1 MPQKPDQLS
10 PELVEQILTKLGLSE
25 TPPVDCAGLT
35 RLYRAW
41 CQKVP
46 FDNIRK
52 RIHLTKNSP
61 LPLPG
66 YDDGEFFRGWLR
78 YGVGGTCWAGN
89 AALSALLEAL
99 GFSCE
104 RGVATMLTD
113 SDQPPNHGTVCVLC
127 DDKRFLVDA
136 SMLHNT
142 PLLLKPQQPS
152 EIDHPAWG
160 LTCSPLKQ
168 LWSIRW
174 RPLHLPEGCT
184 CRIEAFS
191 VTRKVFH
198 RFNETSRNNSP
209 FNDSLY
215 IRLNTTESVIG
226 ISDGMSVIFAPTG
239 EVIQKR
245 LTHEEGLNLL
255 VEQMAI
261 SEDIIARI
269 PHQA

>member
-1 MPQKPDQLS
+1 MPPKTAQLP

-25 TPPVDCAGLT
+25 PPPADVAGLT
-35 RLYRAW
+35 RLYKAW
-41 CQKVP
+41 CRKVP

-66 YDDGEFFRGWLR
+66 YDDREFFRGWLR

-104 RGVATMLTD
+104 RGLATMLTD
-113 SDQPPNHGTVCVLC
+113 SKQPPNHGTVCVQC
-127 DDKRFLVDA
+127 DEERFLVDA
-136 SMLHNT
+136 SMLHST
-142 PLLLKPQQPS
+142 PLLLRPEQPS
-152 EIDHPAWG
+152 AIDHPAWG
-160 LTCSPLKQ
+160 LTCSPLNQ

-191 VTRKVFH
+191 ISRKAFH
-198 RFNETSRNNSP
+198 RFNEMSRKKSP

-215 IRLNTTESVIG
+215 IRLNTAESVIG
-226 ISDGMSVIFAPTG
+226 ISDGMSVNFAPDG
-239 EVIQKR
+239 ELIQKR
-245 LTHEEGLNLL
+245 LTHQECLKVLI
-255 VEQMAI
+255 EQMAI
-261 SEDIIARI
+261 SEEILARI
-269 PHQA
+269 PP